1 MQKHQRR
8 LATMTKPFKDNAAL
22 RLAVAEAASIMI
34 DGHLE
39 MLLSHDPFRSADC
52 ERFFLALAAAAQ
64 LRGRQVDA
72 MFTGSDAW
80 FWTLWRADE
89 SPTNSGD
96 YTPPPN
102 HIGYTFPADGH
113 NAVRIYS
120 DVRVGAHR
128 VDFLVEWGEFHYSNG
143 RVYRAAVICG
153 ESSTELL
160 AALNRIGVPTM
171 RFSALEIREQP
182 MECAH
187 SLLDHFLDAA
197 TKDGVT
203 SHSLIYPRALSLLE
217 DGAGQ

>member
-1 MQKHQRR
+1 
-8 LATMTKPFKDNAAL
+8 MTKSHQDNDAL
-22 RLAVAEAASIMI
+22 RLAVAEAASIVI

-39 MLLSHDPFRSADC
+39 TLLSHDPFRSKEC

-72 MFTGSDAW
+72 MFTGDQAW

-120 DVRVGAHR
+120 EVRVGAHR
-128 VDFLVEWGEFHYSNG
+128 ADFVVEWGEFHYANG
-143 RVYRAAVICG
+143 KVYRAAIMCG
-153 ESSTELL
+153 ECSDEVLSTLE
-160 AALNRIGVPTM
+160 RMGVSTL
-171 RFSALEIREQP
+171 RFTSRDLQVEP
-182 MECAH
+182 MACAH
-187 SLLDHFLDAA
+187 ELLDHFLDLAE
-197 TKDGVT
+197 KDGVK
-203 SHSLIYPRALSLLE
+203 SHSRIYARARALLGQRP
-217 DGAGQ
+217 DGGP